1 MGIFKEKKQMSENNF
16 SEQNETEEFEA
27 GKDTFFAETVNSP
40 EIPVKKGMSKNIKA
54 LLISIIALVLAG
66 SVLTIL
72 LLTQKDEESDVLDTE
87 SMAEALNDDAGA
99 VLLNEETAD
108 NLKEIQ
114 IVNEDQF
121 RVYQVSAKTDDTEAV
136 YTIEGYEDIPLDT
149 GYISTLVN
157 NGSELSAD
165 RLVEENAEDLA
176 KYGLSEPSAKV
187 VMTYADGTKFEFSVG
202 DVSPTETT
210 EVYCAVGNNVY
221 LVKNSLVSNYQ
232 KKTDFFFSK
241 IMLEKPAEEDMPI
254 VESLRI
260 NRKDLDYD
268 LYMEYSY
275 EQAEDDS
282 VGGTA
287 ATHILYEPVFAYLNV
302 EKSSDVISSMF
313 GLTAEEIA
321 EIHPTAES
329 LAQAGMNDPFCTV
342 TMKCD
347 DGETHVLKFGNTYT
361 TAESEKTAY
370 YAMIDDT
377 DILYGVADTRAVWT
391 TVQAGDITSAN
402 IFGTYVWDIAELN
415 VTAGGK
421 ELTFSGEGED
431 AKTYTVTKNGETC
444 DVERFRNFY
453 KFLLNIYGEELY
465 LDMELPATTPDAEVH
480 LTTQDGKEDYTISF
494 YKTDSLNAMI
504 AVNGTPT
511 YKIRS
516 SCIDTLIHN
525 VEIFDGTEEFAMTWQ

>member
-1 MGIFKEKKQMSENNF
+1 MSENNF

-232 KKTDFFFSK
+232 KKTENHVRKASRRRYADSGIFTN
-241 IMLEKPAEEDMPI
+241 KP
-254 VESLRI
+254 
-260 NRKDLDYD
+260 
-268 LYMEYSY
+268 
-275 EQAEDDS
+275 
-282 VGGTA
+282 
-287 ATHILYEPVFAYLNV
+287 
-302 EKSSDVISSMF
+302 
-313 GLTAEEIA
+313 
-321 EIHPTAES
+321 
-329 LAQAGMNDPFCTV
+329 
-342 TMKCD
+342 
-347 DGETHVLKFGNTYT
+347 
-361 TAESEKTAY
+361 
-370 YAMIDDT
+370 
-377 DILYGVADTRAVWT
+377 
-391 TVQAGDITSAN
+391 
-402 IFGTYVWDIAELN
+402 
-415 VTAGGK
+415 
-421 ELTFSGEGED
+421 
-431 AKTYTVTKNGETC
+431 
-444 DVERFRNFY
+444 ERFR
-453 KFLLNIYGEELY
+453 L
-465 LDMELPATTPDAEVH
+465 
-480 LTTQDGKEDYTISF
+480 
-494 YKTDSLNAMI
+494 
-504 AVNGTPT
+504 
-511 YKIRS
+511 
-516 SCIDTLIHN
+516 
-525 VEIFDGTEEFAMTWQ
+525 